1 MAEEYPSINRDIIL
15 KIHRIFDQ
23 GMNEVFGGAQY
34 LGHKHS
40 LISPLKTFAFCLCL
54 VVAVFITQPTIL
66 AQSKPIDSSVLERD
80 LARMDSL
87 SNVDFVAAMAL
98 AKEIAIRA
106 EAEGYANGVIK
117 AKLGQS
123 RIYLIRGQLDSAGQV
138 MDEAYQVID
147 TVGHRSHFSTYLD
160 LKGALATMMGK
171 GDSAVGYYLQS
182 YQINKQLDR
191 PPLIMRGLANIAAV
205 LIQQEQYEKALPY
218 ITEATGLAKDL
229 EQWDNYA
236 SQLVNHSIAL
246 KHLGDT
252 TQAFQRLQEAEQ
264 YIENAN
270 IYLKYAFHANMND
283 YAEFNR
289 EPASMLE
296 HSQQMLDIARL
307 MKSEE
312 KEAYAY
318 SGFSKY
324 HRAMGELAQSEA
336 YLLKAIN
343 LYEKG
348 GEKTRLLNLYES
360 AAELYDNL
368 RDYRQAFDY
377 QAKAHSL
384 EKEIQDANMQSR
396 ILELETS
403 FDLQRQKA
411 LNLENQL
418 KLTETESA
426 LRSRTTML
434 YFSIGGILS
443 LLLIGGLAYSNFR
456 RKKQLQQQMIQQKE
470 AAHQLSLMQEH
481 NAGEEKERK
490 RISRELHDNIGGLLA
505 AAKLHLGTIHAEDE
519 KSLQK
524 VTSIIDK
531 THQEART
538 ISHRLAPIKLEDEGL
553 KAAVAYFCKLVAQKD
568 TVDVHFEST
577 GDIDSAGSDDLL
589 AVYRT
594 VQELVVN
601 AIKHAEASE
610 ILVQIFRHQADLE
623 AIVEDNGK
631 GFTADVESEGIG
643 LKNIKRQLELYK
655 GTFDVRSAAG
665 NGTSIMLYWPDFY
678 NTDP

>member
-1 MAEEYPSINRDIIL
+1 MLSAHL
-15 KIHRIFDQ
+15 VF
-23 GMNEVFGGAQY
+23 MNN
-34 LGHKHS
+34 KHD
-40 LISPLKTFAFCLCL
+40 LTYNKLPISPQKILTYCFWL
-54 VVAVFITQPTIL
+54 VLAVLVDQPKVL
-66 AQSKPIDSSVLERD
+66 AQSGQRDSLLFERD

-87 SNVDFVAAMAL
+87 SNVDFVAALAL
-98 AKEIAIRA
+98 AKEIATRA
-106 EAEGYANGVIK
+106 ASENYSDGLIK

-123 RIYLIRGQLDSAGQV
+123 RIYLIRGQLDSASQV
-138 MDEAYQVID
+138 MDEAYKVID
-147 TVGHRSHFSTYLD
+147 TTHDKTNFSTYLD
-160 LKGALATMMGK
+160 LKGAFSTMTGS
-171 GDSAVGYYLQS
+171 GDSAVVYYLQS

-191 PPLIMRGLANIAAV
+191 PPLIMRVLANLAAV

-218 ITEATGLAKDL
+218 ITEATDLAKEL

-252 TQAFQRLQEAEQ
+252 TQAFQKLNEAGQ

-270 IYLKYAFHANMND
+270 IHLKYAFHANMND

-289 EPASMLE
+289 EPARMLE
-296 HSQQMLDIARL
+296 HSQQMLDIGRL

-324 HRAMGELAQSEA
+324 YQAIGDVARSEEH
-336 YLLKAIN
+336 LLKAIN

-368 RDYRQAFDY
+368 GDYRKAFDY
-377 QAKAHSL
+377 QEKAHTL
-384 EKEIQDANMQSR
+384 ENEIQGANTQGR

-426 LRSRTTML
+426 LQTRTTML

-443 LLLIGGLAYSNFR
+443 LLLIGGLAYSNFQ
-456 RKKQLQQQMIQQKE
+456 RKKQLRQQMIQQKE
-470 AAHQLSLMQEH
+470 AEHQLSLMREH

-505 AAKLHLGTIHAEDE
+505 AAKLHLGTIQAEDQT
-519 KSLQK
+519 SLQK
-524 VTSIIDK
+524 VAFIIDK

-553 KAAVAYFCKLVAQKD
+553 KEAVSYFCKLVAQKD

-577 GDIDSAGSDDLL
+577 GDIDAAGSDHLL
-589 AVYRT
+589 VVYRT

-610 ILVQIFRHQADLE
+610 ILVQLFRHQADLE
-623 AIVEDNGK
+623 TIVEDNGK
-631 GFTADVESEGIG
+631 GFAVEDKSEGIG
-643 LKNIKRQLELYK
+643 LKNIKRQVELYNGK
-655 GTFDVRSAAG
+655 LETRSAPG
-665 NGTSIMLYWPDFY
+665 TGTSLMIYWPNFY
-678 NTDP
+678 KMDV